1 MEKFNV
7 FGISGDKQFKVE
19 DLFEVQYDETDMFF
33 AYSKETFTH
42 DFEED
47 NLNFKYKYV
56 IEADYCDGDIYYAL
70 YLVPMPDSLYK
81 DKLES
86 VLASFDIDA
95 EDCSIYDVRSYG
107 LGILFGSTKT
117 DGENVNEDTI
127 DAIANA
133 MPTMDRLRGFY
144 LDNIQNLIGNSGWD
158 YLNEYINGIDATKVA
173 LDRYKTDK

>member
-1 MEKFNV
+1 
-7 FGISGDKQFKVE
+7 
-19 DLFEVQYDETDMFF
+19 
-33 AYSKETFTH
+33 
-42 DFEED
+42 
-47 NLNFKYKYV
+47 
-56 IEADYCDGDIYYAL
+56 
-70 YLVPMPDSLYK
+70 MPDSLYK

-133 MPTMDRLRGFY
+133 MPTMDRLRGIY
-144 LDNIQNLIGNSGWD
+144 LDKFQNLIGNSGWD
-158 YLNEYINGIDATKVA
+158 YLKEYINGIDATKVA

>member
-7 FGISGDKQFKVE
+7 FGISGDKQFKAE

-70 YLVPMPDSLYK
+70 YLVPMPESLYK

-86 VLASFDIDA
+86 VLASAGIGV
-95 EDCSIYDVRSYG
+95 EDCSIYDVYSYG

-127 DAIANA
+127 DA
-133 MPTMDRLRGFY
+133 MPTMNSLRAFY
-144 LDNIQNLIGNSGWD
+144 LDKFQNLIGNNGWD
-158 YLNEYINGIDATKVA
+158 YLKEYINGIDATKVA

>member
-1 MEKFNV
+1 MEKFKV
-7 FGISGDKQFKVE
+7 FGISGDKQFKTE
-19 DLFEVQYDETDMFF
+19 DLFEVLYDETDRFF

-42 DFEED
+42 DFEEG

-56 IEADYCDGDIYYAL
+56 IEADYCDGDIYYAF
-70 YLVPMPDSLYK
+70 YLVPMPESLYK

-86 VLASFDIDA
+86 VLAYSDIDA

-107 LGILFGSTKT
+107 LGVLFGSTKT
-117 DGENVNEDTI
+117 NGKNVNEDTI

-144 LDNIQNLIGNSGWD
+144 LDKIQNLIGNSGWD

>member
-1 MEKFNV
+1 MEKFKV
-7 FGISGDKQFKVE
+7 FGISGEKQFKAE
-19 DLFEVQYDETDMFF
+19 DLFEVQYDETDRFF
-33 AYSKETFTH
+33 AYSKKTFTH
-42 DFEED
+42 DFEEN

-70 YLVPMPDSLYK
+70 YLVPMPESLYK

-95 EDCSIYDVRSYG
+95 EDCSIYDVHSYG

-133 MPTMDRLRGFY
+133 MPTAGSL
-144 LDNIQNLIGNSGWD
+144 
-158 YLNEYINGIDATKVA
+158 ATIANTVEIVPA
-173 LDRYKTDK
+173 I

>member
-42 DFEED
+42 DFEEN

-70 YLVPMPDSLYK
+70 YLVPMPESLYK

-95 EDCSIYDVRSYG
+95 EDCSIYDVHSYG

-117 DGENVNEDTI
+117 NGENVNKDTI

-133 MPTMDRLRGFY
+133 MSTMDSLRGFY
-144 LDNIQNLIGNSGWD
+144 LDKFQNLIGNNGWD
-158 YLNEYINGIDATKVA
+158 YLDEYINGVDATKVA